1 MSDPCTRVDR
11 RVWLTRNLKTL
22 SVVSL
27 LQDTASEMLYPILP
41 LFITGTLGA
50 PVAVVGIIEG
60 LADGVA
66 ALTKIVSGRLADRW
80 RRRPLIGAGYGVA
93 AAAKALIA
101 VSTVWPLV
109 LLARMLDRFGK
120 GVRGVPRDA
129 LIADNVP
136 REHLGRAFGFHRA
149 MDSAG
154 AVIGPLLGLGLFEL
168 FHRHYRPVFVIA
180 VIPAVLS
187 ATAVVFVRESPT
199 GASIRDPHATSPES
213 QETTLLPKEFWGP
226 FTILSVFALVNF
238 SDALLIVRAKHLGLS
253 VSAVIAAYALYN
265 LTYTLV
271 SYPAGVLA
279 DRLPKQ
285 AIIGAGFAIFGVSYL
300 GLGFATNA
308 AWVWPIFA
316 LYGVYTGLT
325 DGVSKAWIS
334 ATVGSG
340 TRGRALGL
348 QGGAAG
354 IGSII
359 AGAWAGLAW
368 NGSGRGPLI
377 VAGSIALALAVVVGA
392 LTVRL
397 PRHPGGAWTP
407 L

>member
-1 MSDPCTRVDR
+1 MSDQSTRVDR

-50 PVAVVGIIEG
+50 PVAVVGMIEG
-60 LADGVA
+60 VADGIA
-66 ALTKIVSGRLADRW
+66 ALTKIISGRLADKW
-80 RRRPLIGAGYGVA
+80 RRRPLIGAGYGAA

-101 VSTVWPLV
+101 IATVWPLV
-109 LLARMLDRFGK
+109 LFARMLDRLGK

-129 LIADNVP
+129 LIADEVP

-154 AVIGPLLGLGLFEL
+154 AVIGPLLGLGLFEM
-168 FHRHYRPVFVIA
+168 FHRHYRPVFVVA
-180 VIPAVLS
+180 VVPAVLS
-187 ATAVVFVRESPT
+187 AAAVVFVRESS
-199 GASIRDPHATSPES
+199 ASAADPGPDASPPHT
-213 QETTLLPKEFWGP
+213 QGMAPLPKGFWGP
-226 FTILSVFALVNF
+226 FTILSAFALVNF

-265 LTYTLV
+265 LTYTIA
-271 SYPAGVLA
+271 SYPAGALA
-279 DRLPKQ
+279 DRVPKQ
-285 AIIGAGFAIFGVSYL
+285 AIIGVGFAIFGVSYL
-300 GLGFATNA
+300 GLGLAANA

-316 LYGVYTGLT
+316 LYGVYTALT

-340 TRGRALGL
+340 SRGRALGL

-377 VAGSIALALAVVVGA
+377 VAGSLALGLAAVVGA
-392 LTVRL
+392 WTVR
-397 PRHPGGAWTP
+397 PHPAAG
-407 L
+407 

>member
-1 MSDPCTRVDR
+1 MNQPRARVDHQA
-11 RVWLTRNLKTL
+11 WLTRNFKTL
-22 SVVSL
+22 SIVSL

-41 LFITGTLGA
+41 LFITGALGA
-50 PVAVVGIIEG
+50 PVAVVGLIEG

-80 RRRPLIGAGYGVA
+80 QRRPLIGAGYGAA

-109 LLARMLDRFGK
+109 LFARMLDRLGK

-129 LIADNVP
+129 LIADDVP

-168 FHRHYRPVFVIA
+168 FDRRFRPVFVIA

-187 ATAVVFVRESPT
+187 AAAVMFVRESSAGP
-199 GASIRDPHATSPES
+199 AIRDQHAASMESPG
-213 QETTLLPKEFWGP
+213 TTRLPKAFWGP
-226 FTILSVFALVNF
+226 FTILSAFAFVNF

-253 VSAVIAAYALYN
+253 VSSVIAAYALYN
-265 LTYTLV
+265 LTYTLA

-279 DRLPKQ
+279 DRVPKQ
-285 AIIGAGFAIFGVSYL
+285 AIIGVGFAIFGVSYL
-300 GLGFATNA
+300 GLGLATNA

-316 LYGVYTGLT
+316 LYGIYTALT
-325 DGVSKAWIS
+325 DGVSKAWI
-334 ATVGSG
+334 AAAVGPG

-354 IGSII
+354 VGSII
-359 AGAWAGLAW
+359 AGAWAGLTW

-377 VAGSIALALAVVVGA
+377 IAGGIALGLAFAVGA
-392 LTVRL
+392 LTVRGL
-397 PRHPGGAWTP
+397 RHGARGST
-407 L
+407 

>member
-1 MSDPCTRVDR
+1 MNQPSARVDHR
-11 RVWLTRNLKTL
+11 AWLTRNLKTL

-41 LFITGTLGA
+41 LFITGALGA
-50 PVAVVGIIEG
+50 PVAVVGLIEG

-80 RRRPLIGAGYGVA
+80 QRRPLIGAGYGAA

-109 LLARMLDRFGK
+109 LFARMLDRLGK

-129 LIADNVP
+129 LIADDVP

-168 FHRHYRPVFVIA
+168 FDRHFRPVFVIA

-187 ATAVVFVRESPT
+187 AAAVIFVRESSSP
-199 GASIRDPHATSPES
+199 AAIRDQRAASMESPG
-213 QETTLLPKEFWGP
+213 TTRLPKAFWGP
-226 FTILSVFALVNF
+226 FTILSAFAFVNF

-265 LTYTLV
+265 LTYTLA

-279 DRLPKQ
+279 DRVPKQ
-285 AIIGAGFAIFGVSYL
+285 AIIGVGFAIFGVSYL
-300 GLGFATNA
+300 GLGLATNA

-316 LYGVYTGLT
+316 LYGIYTALT

-354 IGSII
+354 VGSII

-377 VAGSIALALAVVVGA
+377 IAGGIALGLAFVVGA
-392 LTVRL
+392 LTVRR
-397 PRHPGGAWTP
+397 PRHSASAST
-407 L
+407 